1 MVTTRRLLLAG
12 FAAIATACSAFGPD
26 DREHRYDLRLVSDQ
40 ITTVEYEVEVFADDD
55 GRAVRVVGL
64 FRSDVF
70 PVPRKHELNEVA
82 TSSPGYLGVKVAGVR
97 IERLIVGA
105 AGGTVTIELQ
115 RDGETVRRAQLTGAG
130 SRLNDLRA
138 GKTF

>member
-1 MVTTRRLLLAG
+1 MTS
-12 FAAIATACSAFGPD
+12 ACSAFGPD

-55 GRAVRVVGL
+55 GRPVRVVGL

-70 PVPRKHELNEVA
+70 PVARKHELNEVA
-82 TSSPGYLGVKVAGVR
+82 TSSPGYLGVKVEGVK
-97 IERLIVGA
+97 IERLVVGG

-115 RDGETVRRAQLTGAG
+115 RDGETLRREVLTGAG
-130 SRLNDLRA
+130 ARVDDLRA